1 MPGAPRLQG
10 RMGCGVRK
18 RRGVQ
23 AALGTYPGARPLT
36 TRWRGFFGTGRSKP
50 HDMGAHLAG
59 QPRERLLRPECVNHY
74 TAHMPT
80 GTIRP
85 VHPPEK
91 SMSKAC
97 AQGFQRRPTPPDN
110 QITHQICP
118 HLHATLHRAKWTRTS
133 SKTTPKWSSCTH
145 DSGNVLDG
153 PQTGSKEHLNRDP
166 NKGAQPDCRLTLTSM
181 SSSPESETPGSPAYA
196 TLQLGQTPRGLPPF
210 VS

>member
-23 AALGTYPGARPLT
+23 AALGTYPGAQPLA

-59 QPRERLLRPECVNHY
+59 QPREHLLRPECVNHY

-85 VHPPEK
+85 AHPPEK
-91 SMSKAC
+91 SMSEAC

-110 QITHQICP
+110 QIIRRICP
-118 HLHATLHRAKWTRTS
+118 HLHAPHSIVLNGPERAPKRPRNVPS
-133 SKTTPKWSSCTH
+133 STH
-145 DSGNVLDG
+145 GSGDVLDG
-153 PQTGSKEHLNRDP
+153 PKREPKACTSDGPPCRCGPQTLNPIRKPAHKARPVRLATNHP
-166 NKGAQPDCRLTLTSM
+166 N
-181 SSSPESETPGSPAYA
+181 
-196 TLQLGQTPRGLPPF
+196 
-210 VS
+210 